1 MLNVVDKVLLNFL
14 SEELKPKL
22 EKYKIRKKESI
33 KSEHLNTYNFSRIWL
48 RLYKIC
54 TT

>member
-22 EKYKIRKKESI
+22 EKYKIRKK
-33 KSEHLNTYNFSRIWL
+33 RA
-48 RLYKIC
+48 
-54 TT
+54 